1 MDILHDVCERLVR
14 AGVPKDVV
22 EPVIDEVR
30 EDYGGDKVWVA
41 QYSERVRERLNA
53 RNMQLYRDWQR
64 GERIEY
70 LARKYSISNKR
81 VYAIIRLV
89 REQRRPR

>member
-1 MDILHDVCERLVR
+1 MDILNDVCERLVR

-30 EDYGGDKVWVA
+30 EDYGGDKAWVA

-70 LARKYSISNKR
+70 LARKYNISKKR
-81 VYAIIRLV
+81 VYAIISMV
-89 REQRRPR
+89 REQRWPR

>member
-41 QYSERVRERLNA
+41 QYSERVRERLNT
-53 RNMQLYRDWQR
+53 RNTQLYRDWQR

-70 LARKYSISNKR
+70 LARKYNISKKR
-81 VYAIIRLV
+81 VYAIIGLV
-89 REQRRPR
+89 RDQRSLR

>member
-1 MDILHDVCERLVR
+1 MDVLHDVCERLVR

-30 EDYGGDKVWVA
+30 KDYGGDKVWVA
-41 QYSERVRERLNA
+41 RYSERVRERLNT

-70 LARKYSISNKR
+70 LARKYNISKKR
-81 VYAIIRLV
+81 VYTIISLV
-89 REQRRPR
+89 RGQRGPR